1 METRQYK
8 IIQASTQELLFI
20 KCAKCKLRITFVTR
34 NEFVYGQETC
44 YCDKCKTIK
53 TMNQDKKVTYKLGL
67 AVLDIQTNKMES
79 LALYDDEVAR
89 VFGCLPLPY
98 LEVGFTLWCCCC
110 RNPTNISAFQNLQQ
124 DKWLSKKIEELL
136 VGLYCSALVS
146 KADKKNVRKA
156 KKVQFLYTDQL
167 AIVDLIKATTDDITF
182 DASVL

>member
-1 METRQYK
+1 
-8 IIQASTQELLFI
+8 
-20 KCAKCKLRITFVTR
+20 
-34 NEFVYGQETC
+34 
-44 YCDKCKTIK
+44 
-53 TMNQDKKVTYKLGL
+53 MNQDKKVTYKLGL

-98 LEVGFTLWCCCC
+98 LE
-110 RNPTNISAFQNLQQ
+110 NLQQ

>member
-98 LEVGFTLWCCCC
+98 LE
-110 RNPTNISAFQNLQQ
+110 NLQQ